1 MNKRNSQIRTLLLL
15 LTVSFGANALTVG
28 QFQAICQSGEQPCS
42 EVRLLQ
48 AYVGGGLDT
57 IASLDEKTDYLKQV
71 YCADSRELFNVPA
84 IIRYIET
91 LGSEDA
97 SQNAGLMIVRYL
109 EQNGECE
116 K

>member
-1 MNKRNSQIRTLLLL
+1 MS
-15 LTVSFGANALTVG
+15 
-28 QFQAICQSGEQPCS
+28 QFQAICQSGEIPCS

-48 AYVGGGLDT
+48 AYVGGGLDA
-57 IASLDEKTDYLKQV
+57 IASLDEKTDYLKKV

-84 IIRYIET
+84 IIRYIEA

-97 SQNAGLMIVRYL
+97 SRNAGLMIVRYL